1 MDSQF
6 ALELSNKRDENEEDD
21 KHGPPFSN
29 IGSNVKIN
37 AKKENILI
45 MTVYRGSGGDFY

>member
-6 ALELSNKRDENEEDD
+6 ALELSNKGDENGEDD

-37 AKKENILI
+37 AEEKILI